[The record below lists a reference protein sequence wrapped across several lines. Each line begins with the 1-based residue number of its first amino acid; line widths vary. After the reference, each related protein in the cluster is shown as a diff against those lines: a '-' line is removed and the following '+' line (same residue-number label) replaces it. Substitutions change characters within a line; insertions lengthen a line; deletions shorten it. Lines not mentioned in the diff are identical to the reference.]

1 MLISG
6 TRERERDTRD
16 TRERERKTRPPPMAT
31 YGQAAGLQRSV
42 AQLQNDMT
50 VVKASVVSMAQM
62 LTTLLHRFDTGLPPR
77 IHRPTGD

>member
-1 MLISG
+1 
-6 TRERERDTRD
+6 
-16 TRERERKTRPPPMAT
+16 MAT